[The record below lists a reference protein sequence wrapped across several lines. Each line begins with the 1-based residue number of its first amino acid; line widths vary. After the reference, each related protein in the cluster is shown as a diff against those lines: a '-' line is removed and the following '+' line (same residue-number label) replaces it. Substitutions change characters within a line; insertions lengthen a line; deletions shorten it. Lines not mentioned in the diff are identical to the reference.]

1 MDSDLGIVQFFS
13 NLVLSGRIKY
23 QSFVKIWLLQPTQDV
38 KLPQFPLRGN
48 YCLKE
53 TTFAP

>member
-38 KLPQFPLRGN
+38 KLPQFPLGGN

>member
-1 MDSDLGIVQFFS
+1 MDSNLDIVQFFS

-23 QSFVKIWLLQPTQDV
+23 QSFAKIWLLLPTQII
-38 KLPQFPLRGN
+38 KLSQFPLRDN